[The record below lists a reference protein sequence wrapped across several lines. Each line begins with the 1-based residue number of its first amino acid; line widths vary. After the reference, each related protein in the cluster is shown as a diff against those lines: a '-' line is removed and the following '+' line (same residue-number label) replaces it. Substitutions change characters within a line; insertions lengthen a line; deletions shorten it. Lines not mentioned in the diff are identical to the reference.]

1 MKKATLFGAL
11 AGAMFIGNAMAADI
25 TIYYSPTCP
34 HCHHAREFIS
44 QNLIYEYPNLNV
56 TTVNVMDAANRDE
69 FMATLKKCEYE
80 SGGVPVMVVGEKC
93 FQGYGDSMG
102 DSIRAAI
109 EVDMDDAAKTVA
121 AENKKAMESDAAAFR
136 DAHAVIGRLVLY
148 CVKDNKGLL
157 DLSLEELQS
166 FSDLFEEDIFVA
178 CSMRACVTLR
188 DVPGGPAP
196 NRVRETIEAG
206 EQFLKEFAV

>member
-1 MKKATLFGAL
+1 VYGDLLGLLTTLKGLPLTYNKDMQEDKECLFDARDTLVKSLMVFTAMLSTCTFRADNMARSAEGGFTNATD
-11 AGAMFIGNAMAADI
+11 AAD
-25 TIYYSPTCP
+25 Y
-34 HCHHAREFIS
+34 
-44 QNLIYEYPNLNV
+44 LV
-56 TTVNVMDAANRDE
+56 
-69 FMATLKKCEYE
+69 KK
-80 SGGVPVMVVGEKC
+80 GM
-93 FQGYGDSMG
+93 
-102 DSIRAAI
+102 
-109 EVDMDDAAKTVA
+109 T
-121 AENKKAMESDAAAFR
+121 FR

-157 DLSLEELQS
+157 DLSLEELRS

-206 EQFLKEFAV
+206 EKFLAEFAL

>member
-1 MKKATLFGAL
+1 MKTATLFGAL

-44 QNLIYEYPNLNV
+44 QTLIYEYPNLNV

-69 FMATLKKCEYE
+69 FMATLKKCEYQ

-109 EVDMDDAAKTVA
+109 EVDMDNAAKAVA
-121 AENKKAMESDAAAFR
+121 AENKKSMESDATAFR
-136 DAHAVIGRLVLY
+136 NAHADRTSAIV
-148 CVKDNKGLL
+148 
-157 DLSLEELQS
+157 E
-166 FSDLFEEDIFVA
+166 
-178 CSMRACVTLR
+178 
-188 DVPGGPAP
+188 
-196 NRVRETIEAG
+196 RVVEKSEKADT
-206 EQFLKEFAV
+206 KKN